1 MFSRRLPEVQF
12 GMQAVDILV
21 LLVNSL
27 YSNVPHMQL
36 VDKQKAHIVSQPLI
50 CLTAVNESEHC
61 WENFS

>member
-1 MFSRRLPEVQF
+1 MFSRRLPEVRF

-36 VDKQKAHIVSQPLI
+36 VDKKRPTLFPSH
-50 CLTAVNESEHC
+50 
-61 WENFS
+61 

>member
-1 MFSRRLPEVQF
+1 MQF

-36 VDKQKAHIVSQPLI
+36 VDKKKAHIVSQPLI
-50 CLTAVNESEHC
+50 CLTAVNKREHC
-61 WENFS
+61 